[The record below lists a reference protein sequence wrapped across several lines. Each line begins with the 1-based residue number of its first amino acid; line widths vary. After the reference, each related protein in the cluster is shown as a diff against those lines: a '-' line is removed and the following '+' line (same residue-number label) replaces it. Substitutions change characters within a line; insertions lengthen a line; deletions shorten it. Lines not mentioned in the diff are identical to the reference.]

1 MRPMPPLRN
10 NEPRQR
16 KSDQDLLLKGIV
28 IILIGLAVLLAP
40 HFTIS
45 PALQNLLAGSTL
57 VGWFALVLGSAL
69 LVRYFLRRRHWRQ
82 RR

>member
-1 MRPMPPLRN
+1 MRPMPPIRN

-28 IILIGLAVLLAP
+28 ILLIGLAVLLAP
-40 HFTIS
+40 HVTRS
-45 PALQNLLAGSTL
+45 PALQDLLAGSAL
-57 VGWFALVLGSAL
+57 VGWFALVLGGAL
-69 LVRYFLRRRHWRQ
+69 LVQYFLRRRRWRQ

>member
-1 MRPMPPLRN
+1 MRPMPPIRN

-28 IILIGLAVLLAP
+28 ILLIGLAVLLAP
-40 HFTIS
+40 YFTRS
-45 PALQNLLAGSTL
+45 PALQDLLAGSAL
-57 VGWFALVLGSAL
+57 VGWFALVLGGAL
-69 LVRYFLRRRHWRQ
+69 LVQYFLRRRRWRQ